1 MAANSERR
9 RRGPG
14 RPFPKGTSGNPAG
27 RPQTKLLRQAI
38 EGHTNNGRGLVEFLM
53 RVLDGRPVRIG
64 GKLYWPTIDDQ
75 MEAVT
80 WLADRGWGKPA
91 SMTEIAML
99 DQVARR
105 PKA

>member
-1 MAANSERR
+1 
-9 RRGPG
+9 
-14 RPFPKGTSGNPAG
+14 
-27 RPQTKLLRQAI
+27 
-38 EGHTNNGRGLVEFLM
+38 
-53 RVLDGRPVRIG
+53 VRIG